1 MVCAGT
7 QENLVYGDRSLSNFS
22 SSRGFFVFIMEFFSF
37 YYYLGIFGFDTST
50 NTRLLCIATTY
61 FFGGVHDEE
70 DYIR

>member
-37 YYYLGIFGFDTST
+37 YYYLGFGFDTST